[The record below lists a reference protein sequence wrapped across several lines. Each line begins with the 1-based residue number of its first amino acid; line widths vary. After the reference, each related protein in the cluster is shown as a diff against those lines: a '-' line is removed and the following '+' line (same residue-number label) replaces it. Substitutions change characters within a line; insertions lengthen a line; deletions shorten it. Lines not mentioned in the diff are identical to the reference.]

1 MTLVSLTSSPPIL
14 NSFSPFEKKME
25 TSASDRGLPFF
36 PPLKMRLLDFSAR
49 MDFALNLPRTKQS
62 ASIKFDLPAPFGPRT
77 TLYPFPKSTSMGFA
91 KLLKPRRWSFL
102 IIAILGHP
110 SFSTG
115 FCRALFVI
123 PSLEVFIK
131 IIFFVFRGF
140 LGVFFS
146 YFYKMLQGL
155 YPMEITSKPQ
165 SYALWQQGR
174 FGNKFR
180 TWNSLEDIERDD
192 FVGEVTMRYRGSAN
206 GFCDYRV
213 PVSKISQMQHDWLR
227 RGAQLPLITFNESAP
242 DNRLVLQ
249 GEVQQSREHLSLTYS
264 TERELKMRE
273 AMKGAKHASGLTAR
287 LLLER
292 HLWPVCLN
300 ELHEL
305 LTDFPGAVVEFSAYD
320 RAVGCF
326 PHRNTVVWEVRHY

>member
-1 MTLVSLTSSPPIL
+1 
-14 NSFSPFEKKME
+14 
-25 TSASDRGLPFF
+25 
-36 PPLKMRLLDFSAR
+36 
-49 MDFALNLPRTKQS
+49 
-62 ASIKFDLPAPFGPRT
+62 
-77 TLYPFPKSTSMGFA
+77 
-91 KLLKPRRWSFL
+91 
-102 IIAILGHP
+102 
-110 SFSTG
+110 
-115 FCRALFVI
+115 
-123 PSLEVFIK
+123 
-131 IIFFVFRGF
+131 
-140 LGVFFS
+140 
-146 YFYKMLQGL
+146 
-155 YPMEITSKPQ
+155 MEITSKLQ

-180 TWNSLEDIERDD
+180 TWNSLKEIERNG
-192 FVGEVTMRYRGSAN
+192 FAGEVTMRYRGSAN

-213 PVSKISQMQHDWLR
+213 PVSKISQMQRDWLR

-264 TERELKMRE
+264 TERGLKMRE

-292 HLWPVCLN
+292 HLWPVCLG

-320 RAVGCF
+320 RAIGCF
-326 PHRNTVVWEVRHY
+326 PHRNTAVWEVRHY